1 MSLKPM
7 CCIHYGIFLQAHS
20 THIWHHPPQHSL
32 PVSFDT
38 VARELPP
45 RTKLHRFASWK
56 RDVPFI
62 IQMLI
67 ALREAREA
75 LGSQT
80 QLSFS
85 SRPPPLK
92 PATVKLLKI
101 VITICWTHLCIS
113 TAWEFVLLKLSQLRT
128 KSSCT
133 ARGRKKKSHDKRCLF
148 IDIYL
153 LVFTHLITQW
163 WLSIALSCSIRF
175 YVGTQD
181 DGAVTGCEKEGE
193 TTPPVGLHINSCHV
207 YFNTI

>member
-20 THIWHHPPQHSL
+20 TRIWHHPPQHSL

-101 VITICWTHLCIS
+101 VITICWTHLRIS

-133 ARGRKKKSHDKRCLF
+133 ARGRKKKAMTSD
-148 IDIYL
+148 
-153 LVFTHLITQW
+153 
-163 WLSIALSCSIRF
+163 
-175 YVGTQD
+175 
-181 DGAVTGCEKEGE
+181 
-193 TTPPVGLHINSCHV
+193 V
-207 YFNTI
+207 YS

>member
-7 CCIHYGIFLQAHS
+7 CCNHYGIFLQAHS

-75 LGSQT
+75 
-80 QLSFS
+80 
-85 SRPPPLK
+85 
-92 PATVKLLKI
+92 LKI

>member
-7 CCIHYGIFLQAHS
+7 CCIHYGFFLQAHS
-20 THIWHHPPQHSL
+20 THIWHHSPQHSL
-32 PVSFDT
+32 PVSCDT

-56 RDVPFI
+56 GDVPFI

-85 SRPPPLK
+85 SLPPPLK

-101 VITICWTHLCIS
+101 VITICWIHLRIS

-133 ARGRKKKSHDKRCLF
+133 ARGRKKKPWQAMFIHRHLSIGIYTSHYTVMIIHCSQLLHTFLCGYTRWWRSDRLWKRRGDIPPSRTAHQQLSCLF
-148 IDIYL
+148 
-153 LVFTHLITQW
+153 
-163 WLSIALSCSIRF
+163 
-175 YVGTQD
+175 
-181 DGAVTGCEKEGE
+181 
-193 TTPPVGLHINSCHV
+193 
-207 YFNTI
+207 